1 MGSMFSELV
10 ASEDAM
16 RLTKKLMD
24 VNFIGTVGPLAATLP
39 SLLKAEDG
47 VVRRRIMS
55 DTASYYTR
63 YIPFI
68 HLYCRIYTYVHP
80 LYMYIHH
87 MYTMYTPNTPLN
99 PL

>member
-47 VVRRRIMS
+47 VVRVKKN
-55 DTASYYTR
+55 
-63 YIPFI
+63 
-68 HLYCRIYTYVHP
+68 LV
-80 LYMYIHH
+80 
-87 MYTMYTPNTPLN
+87 
-99 PL
+99 